1 MERWEGEGWW
11 LGKVL
16 CVRSGAAH
24 TPGEEGEGG
33 GCEGVMWGGGRGSA
47 AVGVGGLSGL
57 LGVLGGEMGGGD
69 GPWGEMGEEETRG
82 GREVER

>member
-1 MERWEGEGWW
+1 MGRGEGVCCCWD
-11 LGKVL
+11 
-16 CVRSGAAH
+16 
-24 TPGEEGEGG
+24 
-33 GCEGVMWGGGRGSA
+33 
-47 AVGVGGLSGL
+47 GGLSGL

>member
-1 MERWEGEGWW
+1 VARRTKQQRKE
-11 LGKVL
+11 K
-16 CVRSGAAH
+16 
-24 TPGEEGEGG
+24 GG
-33 GCEGVMWGGGRGSA
+33 GREGVMWGGGRGSA

-57 LGVLGGEMGGGD
+57 LGILGGEMGGGEGGGGD